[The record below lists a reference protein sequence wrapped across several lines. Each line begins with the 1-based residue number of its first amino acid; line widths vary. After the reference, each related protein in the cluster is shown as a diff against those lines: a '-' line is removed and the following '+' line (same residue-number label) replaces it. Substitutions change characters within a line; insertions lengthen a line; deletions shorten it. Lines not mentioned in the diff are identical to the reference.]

1 MPGPLAKS
9 AMDKGPTGGSPGG
22 GGAEPNLLSPFQIH
36 FLPIVTTIEGMISE
50 SVGNR
55 LQSYILARWRGH

>member
-1 MPGPLAKS
+1 MQGPLAKS

-36 FLPIVTTIEGMISE
+36 FLPIVTTIEGMIPE
-50 SVGNR
+50 KV
-55 LQSYILARWRGH
+55 LAP

>member
-1 MPGPLAKS
+1 MIYLENLFYVPGPLAKS

-36 FLPIVTTIEGMISE
+36 FLPIVTTIEG
-50 SVGNR
+50 
-55 LQSYILARWRGH
+55 